1 MPMPEEE
8 ALRRRLLLLK
18 EEHRDLDAA
27 ILALVQGGSYD
38 QLQIMRLKKKKLQ
51 LKDEI
56 TRIEDQILPDIIA

>member
-1 MPMPEEE
+1 MPEEE

-27 ILALVQGGSYD
+27 ILALVQAGSYD
-38 QLQIMRLKKKKLQ
+38 QLQVMRLKKKKLQ

-56 TRIEDQILPDIIA
+56 TRLEDQILPDIIA

>member
-1 MPMPEEE
+1 MSEEE

-27 ILALVQGGSYD
+27 ILALIKAGSYD

-51 LKDEI
+51 IKDKI
-56 TRIEDQILPDIIA
+56 SRLEDQILPDIIA